1 MPNDEIPICEKC
13 GKPHVTRYGKPACG
27 GHINSDTERKG
38 DPCTHELGFG
48 TSHKGHGNCKF
59 HGGSSPNGKKSG
71 DAKALD
77 AEVHQLLGL
86 NEWEPITDPY
96 FALASH
102 AGKSAALESIMHQK
116 VEELVSLKQYGGE
129 FGDRLDV
136 VIEAWERARARLGSK
151 LIAMT
156 RLDLDAKI
164 AKLKARVDNETAEIV
179 QSALAG
185 ALGMADLTP
194 EIQEMILREF
204 GSRLRQPSQAE
215 MTVKALVETT

>member
-1 MPNDEIPICEKC
+1 MDAIEPCDKC
-13 GKPHVTRYGKPACG
+13 HKEHVTRYGKPSCR

-38 DPCTHELGFG
+38 DPCTHDLGWG
-48 TSHKGHGNCKF
+48 TNHSGAGNCKF
-59 HGGSSPNGKKSG
+59 HGGSSPTGKKSG
-71 DAKALD
+71 QAKILD
-77 AEVHQLLGL
+77 AEVRQLLGL

-96 FALASH
+96 FALADH
-102 AGKSAALESIMHQK
+102 AGKSAALEAIMHQK
-116 VEELVSLKQYGGE
+116 VEELTSLKQYGGE

-136 VIEAWERARARLGSK
+136 VIEAWARARARLGSE

-164 AKLKARVDNETAEIV
+164 AKLKARVDSETAEIV
-179 QSALAG
+179 SSALAG
-185 ALGMADLTP
+185 ALGIADLTP

-215 MTVKALVETT
+215 LTVKALVETT